1 MKPKRDKKLI
11 LAVIGLCTLLMMTGW
26 SVVAQDNNNLP
37 PEPWQGWP
45 FEGTWIFTA
54 PQLPDEVFTIQVNPT
69 NQQAGISS
77 IVLDVINPTGNYFG
91 LFPDAE
97 DESPY
102 VGTALRTGI
111 NTYEWTITAYL
122 TKDAEPFDVIT
133 WIHVVSG
140 TVVMLDQNT
149 FEVDS
154 VMSIYSAV
162 EHPGHAFGDIPD
174 QDKDCD
180 GLPDE
185 GEEGVFCIRFTG
197 VGKRMQLMPPG
208 QPSPLP
214 ELP

>member
-1 MKPKRDKKLI
+1 MKTKRNKKLI
-11 LAVIGLCTLLMMTGW
+11 VAVIGLGVLLMMTAW
-26 SVVAQDNNNLP
+26 SVVAQDNNGLT

-45 FEGTWIFTA
+45 FAGTWIFTA
-54 PQLPDEVFTIQVNPT
+54 PQLPDEVFTVQVVPT
-69 NQQAGISS
+69 NQQSGTYSM
-77 IVLDVINPTGNYFG
+77 VLDVVNPTGNYFG

-97 DESPY
+97 EESPY
-102 VGTALRTGI
+102 VGSVMRTGT
-111 NTYEWTITAYL
+111 NTYDWTIAAYL
-122 TKDAEPFDVIT
+122 TKEAEPFDVIT

-140 TVVMLDQNT
+140 TVEILDENT
-149 FEVDS
+149 FEADS

-162 EHPGHAFGDIPD
+162 EHPGHTFGDIPD

-197 VGKRMQLMPPG
+197 VGKRLQLMPPG

>member
-1 MKPKRDKKLI
+1 MKTKRNKKLI
-11 LAVIGLCTLLMMTGW
+11 APVIGLCTLLMMTGW
-26 SVVAQDNNNLP
+26 SVVAQDNDNLA
-37 PEPWQGWP
+37 PEPWQGWQ
-45 FEGTWIFTA
+45 FEGTWIFAA
-54 PQLPDEVFTIQVNPT
+54 PQLPEEVFTVQVVPT
-69 NQQAGISS
+69 NQQAGTYSM
-77 IVLDVINPTGNYFG
+77 VLDVVNPTGNYFG

-102 VGTALRTGI
+102 VGTVMRTGK
-111 NTYEWTITAYL
+111 NTYDWTIAAYL
-122 TKDAEPFDVIT
+122 TKEAEPFDVIT

-140 TVVMLDQNT
+140 TVEMLDENT
-149 FEVDS
+149 FEADS

-162 EHPGHAFGDIPD
+162 EHPGHVFGDLPD

-185 GEEGVFCIRFTG
+185 GEKGIFCIRFTG
-197 VGKRMQLMPPG
+197 VGKRLQLMPPG

>member
-1 MKPKRDKKLI
+1 MKTKRKKMLI
-11 LAVIGLCTLLMMTGW
+11 VALISLGVLLMMTAW
-26 SVVAQDNNNLP
+26 SVVAQDNNSLT

-45 FEGTWIFTA
+45 FEGTWIFAA
-54 PQLPDEVFTIQVNPT
+54 PQLPDEVFTIQVVPAS
-69 NQQAGISS
+69 QQAGTYSM
-77 IVLDVINPTGNYFG
+77 VLDVVNPTGNYFG
-91 LFPDAE
+91 MFPDAE

-102 VGTALRTGI
+102 VGTVMRTGT
-111 NTYEWTITAYL
+111 NTYDWTIAAYL

-140 TVVMLDQNT
+140 TVEMLDQNT
-149 FEVDS
+149 FEADS

-185 GEEGVFCIRFTG
+185 GEEAVFCIQFTG
-197 VGKRMQLMPPG
+197 VGKRLQLMPPG